1 MTTPPI
7 LTRDQK
13 DLIIIGIG
21 EWSVGSSVMT
31 SIGLGSCV
39 GLILHDEEKKIG
51 GLAHVMLPKSSGKPG
66 EREGKYADTAVTILL
81 KDLAAKGVKS
91 SSLKAKLA
99 GGASMFQNFSG
110 NLNIGERNV
119 DALRELLKAN
129 SIPIIRED
137 IGGTVGRTITY
148 FPKEGGRL
156 LIRQADGAT
165 REI

>member
-1 MTTPPI
+1 MAEPG

-13 DLIIIGIG
+13 DLVIIGIG
-21 EWSVGSSVMT
+21 EWSVGSTVMT

-39 GLILHDEEKKIG
+39 GVVLHDEEKKIG
-51 GLAHVMLPKSSGKPG
+51 GLAHVMLPQSSVKPG
-66 EREGKYADTAVTILL
+66 EREGKYADTAVKVLL
-81 KDLAAKGVKS
+81 DELMARGSKTG
-91 SSLKAKLA
+91 SLKAKLA

-119 DALRELLKAN
+119 EALRIILKEK

-137 IGGTVGRTITY
+137 IGGTVGRTVTY
-148 FPKEGGRL
+148 YPKENGRYV
-156 LIRQADGAT
+156 IRQADGAT

>member
-1 MTTPPI
+1 MTLTP
-7 LTRDQK
+7 TGGRDQK
-13 DLIIIGIG
+13 DLVIIGIG
-21 EWSVGSSVMT
+21 EWSVGNVVMT

-39 GLILHDEEKKIG
+39 GLILHDEERKIG

-66 EREGKYADTAVTILL
+66 EREGKYADTAVDILL
-81 KDLAAKGVKS
+81 RDLGMKGSKPG
-91 SSLKAKLA
+91 SLKAKLA
-99 GGASMFQNFSG
+99 GGASMFANFSG

-119 DALRELLKAN
+119 EALRLLLKEK

-156 LIRQADGAT
+156 IIRQADGAT

>member
-1 MTTPPI
+1 MTVTPAGI
-7 LTRDQK
+7 KDQK
-13 DLIIIGIG
+13 DLVIIGIG
-21 EWSVGSSVMT
+21 EWSVGNTMMT

-39 GLILHDEEKKIG
+39 GLILHDEERKIG

-81 KDLAAKGVKS
+81 RDLGIKGSKPG
-91 SSLKAKLA
+91 SLKAKLA
-99 GGASMFQNFSG
+99 GGASMFANFSG

-119 DALRELLKAN
+119 EALRILLKEKA
-129 SIPIIRED
+129 IPIIRED

-148 FPKEGGRL
+148 YPKEGGRL
-156 LIRQADGAT
+156 VIRQADGAI

>member
-1 MTTPPI
+1 MTAPPV

-13 DLIIIGIG
+13 DLVIIGIG

-66 EREGKYADTAVTILL
+66 EREGKYADTAITILL
-81 KDLAAKGVKS
+81 QNLAIKGSKS

-129 SIPIIRED
+129 SIQIIRED

-156 LIRQADGAT
+156 VIRQADGAT

>member
-1 MTTPPI
+1 MTTSPI

-66 EREGKYADTAVTILL
+66 EREGKYADTAVVTLL
-81 KDLAAKGVKS
+81 QDLAAKGSKS

-119 DALRELLKAN
+119 EALRELLKSK
-129 SIPIIRED
+129 SIPILRED

-156 LIRQADGAT
+156 VIRQADGAI